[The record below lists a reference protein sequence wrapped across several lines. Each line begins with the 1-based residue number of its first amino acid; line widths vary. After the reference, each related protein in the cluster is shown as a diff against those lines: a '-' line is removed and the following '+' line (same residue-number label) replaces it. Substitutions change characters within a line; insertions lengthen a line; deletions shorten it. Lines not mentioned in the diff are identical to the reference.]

1 VAEIH
6 LDPHVLSGLQEVMES
21 EYPKLLD
28 TFLDDSQKRVE
39 ALRKARDDAKALGRI
54 AHSFKGSSGNLG
66 AVRLAQL
73 CQRLEVESAEA
84 VTDLGAL
91 VDQIDH
97 EFALVRPLYES
108 ERQRFEPRGLK
119 TWPDS
124 CSSS

>member
-1 VAEIH
+1 
-6 LDPHVLSGLQEVMES
+6 MES
-21 EYPKLLD
+21 EYPKLLE

-39 ALRKARDDAKALGRI
+39 ALRKSRDDAKALGRI

-73 CQRLEVESAEA
+73 CQRLEVESVELTA
-84 VTDLGAL
+84 DLGAL

-108 ERQRFEPRGLK
+108 ERQRFGL
-119 TWPDS
+119 
-124 CSSS
+124 

>member
-6 LDPHVLSGLQEVMES
+6 LDPDVLLGLQEVMES

-39 ALRKARDDAKALGRI
+39 ALHKARDDAKALGRI

-73 CQRLEVESAEA
+73 CQQLEDRSAGKA
-84 VTDLGAL
+84 VTDLDAL

-97 EFALVRPLYES
+97 EFALVRPLYEQ
-108 ERQRFEPRGLK
+108 ERGRFQI
-119 TWPDS
+119 
-124 CSSS
+124 

>member
-1 VAEIH
+1 MVDIH
-6 LDPHVLSGLQEVMES
+6 LDPDVLSGLKEVMEG

-28 TFLDDSQKRVE
+28 TFLHDSQERVT

-73 CQRLEVESAEA
+73 CQRLEAESAESA
-84 VTDLGAL
+84 SDLGAL

-97 EFALVRPLYES
+97 EFALVKPMYES
-108 ERQRFEPRGLK
+108 ERQRF
-119 TWPDS
+119 S
-124 CSSS
+124 A

>member
-1 VAEIH
+1 MLEIH
-6 LDPHVLSGLQEVMES
+6 LDPDVLTGLQEVMES

-28 TFLDDSQKRVE
+28 TFLDDSKKRID
-39 ALRKARDDAKALGRI
+39 ALRKSRGDAKALGRI

-73 CQRLEVESAEA
+73 CQRLEAESVELTA
-84 VTDLGAL
+84 DLGAL

-108 ERQRFEPRGLK
+108 ERQRFQI
-119 TWPDS
+119 
-124 CSSS
+124 

>member
-1 VAEIH
+1 MLEIH
-6 LDPHVLSGLQEVMES
+6 LDPDVLTGLQEVMES

-28 TFLDDSQKRVE
+28 TFLDDSQKRID
-39 ALRKARDDAKALGRI
+39 ALRKSRGDAKALGRI

-73 CQRLEVESAEA
+73 CQRLEVESVELSA
-84 VTDLGAL
+84 DLGAL

-108 ERQRFEPRGLK
+108 ERQRFQL
-119 TWPDS
+119 
-124 CSSS
+124 

>member
-1 VAEIH
+1 MAEIH
-6 LDPHVLSGLQEVMES
+6 LDPEVLSGLQDVMEG

-73 CQRLEVESAEA
+73 CQRLEVESIGSTA
-84 VTDLGAL
+84 DLGAL

-108 ERQRFEPRGLK
+108 ERQRFQL
-119 TWPDS
+119 
-124 CSSS
+124 

>member
-1 VAEIH
+1 MVDIH
-6 LDPHVLSGLQEVMES
+6 LDPQVLSGLQEVMEG

-39 ALRKARDDAKALGRI
+39 ALRNARDDAKALGLI

-73 CQRLEVESAEA
+73 CQRLETESVAQA
-84 VTDLGAL
+84 TDLGAL

-97 EFALVRPLYES
+97 EFSVVRSLYEL
-108 ERQRFEPRGLK
+108 ERQRFRM
-119 TWPDS
+119 
-124 CSSS
+124 

>member
-1 VAEIH
+1 MVDLH
-6 LDPHVLSGLQEVMES
+6 LDPAVLSGLQEVMEG

-73 CQRLEVESAEA
+73 CQRLEAESVGSA
-84 VTDLGAL
+84 VGDLGEL
-91 VDQIDH
+91 VDQIDR
-97 EFALVRPLYES
+97 EFALVKPLYET
-108 ERQRFEPRGLK
+108 ERQRFQI
-119 TWPDS
+119 
-124 CSSS
+124 

>member
-1 VAEIH
+1 MAEIH
-6 LDPHVLSGLQEVMES
+6 LDPEVLSGLQDVMEG

-73 CQRLEVESAEA
+73 CQRLEVESIGSTA
-84 VTDLGAL
+84 DLGAL

-108 ERQRFEPRGLK
+108 ERQRFQI
-119 TWPDS
+119 
-124 CSSS
+124 

>member
-1 VAEIH
+1 MLEIH
-6 LDPHVLSGLQEVMES
+6 LDPDVLTGLQEVMEN

-28 TFLDDSQKRVE
+28 TFLDDSQKRID
-39 ALRKARDDAKALGRI
+39 ALRKSRGDAKALGRI

-73 CQRLEVESAEA
+73 CQRLEVESVELTA
-84 VTDLGAL
+84 DLGAL

-108 ERQRFEPRGLK
+108 ERQRFGL
-119 TWPDS
+119 
-124 CSSS
+124 

>member
-1 VAEIH
+1 MLEIH
-6 LDPHVLSGLQEVMES
+6 LDPDVLTGLQEVMES

-28 TFLDDSQKRVE
+28 TFLDDSQKRID
-39 ALRKARDDAKALGRI
+39 ALRQSRGDAKALGRI

-73 CQRLEVESAEA
+73 CQRLEVESVELSA
-84 VTDLGAL
+84 DLGAL

-108 ERQRFEPRGLK
+108 ERQRFQL
-119 TWPDS
+119 
-124 CSSS
+124 

>member
-1 VAEIH
+1 MLEIH
-6 LDPHVLSGLQEVMES
+6 LDPDVLTGLQEVMES

-28 TFLDDSQKRVE
+28 TFLDDSQKRID
-39 ALRKARDDAKALGRI
+39 ALRKSRGDAKALGRI

-73 CQRLEVESAEA
+73 CQRLEVESVELSA
-84 VTDLGAL
+84 DLGAL

-108 ERQRFEPRGLK
+108 ERQRF
-119 TWPDS
+119 
-124 CSSS
+124 

>member
-1 VAEIH
+1 MVDLH
-6 LDPHVLSGLQEVMES
+6 LDPEVLSGLQEVMEG

-73 CQRLEVESAEA
+73 CQRLEAESVESNA
-84 VTDLGAL
+84 DLGAL

-97 EFALVRPLYES
+97 EFALVKPLYET
-108 ERQRFEPRGLK
+108 ERQRFQI
-119 TWPDS
+119 
-124 CSSS
+124 

>member
-1 VAEIH
+1 MAEIH
-6 LDPHVLSGLQEVMES
+6 MDPEVLSGLQEVMEDD
-21 EYPKLLD
+21 YPKLLD
-28 TFLDDSQKRVE
+28 TFLDDSQKRID

-73 CQRLEVESAEA
+73 CQRLETESVKSAS
-84 VTDLGAL
+84 DLGAL

-108 ERQRFEPRGLK
+108 ERQRF
-119 TWPDS
+119 S
-124 CSSS
+124 I

>member
-1 VAEIH
+1 MVDIH
-6 LDPHVLSGLQEVMES
+6 LDPDVLSGLQEVMEG

-73 CQRLEVESAEA
+73 CERLEIESVEPAS
-84 VTDLGAL
+84 DLGGL

-97 EFALVRPLYES
+97 EFALVRPMYEL
-108 ERQRFEPRGLK
+108 ERGRFGV
-119 TWPDS
+119 
-124 CSSS
+124 

>member
-1 VAEIH
+1 MVDLH
-6 LDPHVLSGLQEVMES
+6 LDPQVLSGLQEVMEG

-73 CQRLEVESAEA
+73 CQRLEAESVGA
-84 VTDLGAL
+84 VVGDLGEL
-91 VDQIDH
+91 VDQIDR
-97 EFALVRPLYES
+97 EFALVKPLYET
-108 ERQRFEPRGLK
+108 ERQRFQI
-119 TWPDS
+119 
-124 CSSS
+124 